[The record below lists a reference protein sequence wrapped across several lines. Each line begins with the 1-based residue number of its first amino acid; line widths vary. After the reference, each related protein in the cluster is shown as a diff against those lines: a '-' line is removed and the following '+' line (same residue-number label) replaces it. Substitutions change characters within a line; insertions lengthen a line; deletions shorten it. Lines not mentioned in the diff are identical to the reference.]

1 MTDFRSAVNRV
12 AEAAAEVI
20 GLRPNSVQAIIDDET
35 RILGEAVG
43 VTRRNTIPTTKEIPL
58 EKPSNWLEIPDVIAC
73 FVDMQGSTNLS
84 ATTHPKTT
92 AKAYRYF
99 TNTAIRI
106 FDDFDADYI
115 DVRGDGVFALFN
127 SDRPHTA
134 LAATVSFKDF
144 VNRDFTPR
152 IEKMTG
158 LSIGG
163 HYGIDRK
170 NVLVRRMGLKFN
182 KGDIHRQNEV
192 WAGKPINMAAKLAS
206 RSNNGEIWVS
216 KRFHDR
222 LWGENTLMTC
232 GCVGGEYTGV
242 KAKLWNDF
250 SVKDDDRFDFETACV
265 LTSNWCERH
274 GKSFCKSIVK
284 YDLEK
289 KAPRGG

>member
-1 MTDFRSAVNRV
+1 MTDFRNVVARV

-20 GLRPNSVQAIIDDET
+20 GLRPDSVQAIIDDET
-35 RILGEAVG
+35 QILAEAVG
-43 VTRRNTIPTTKEIPL
+43 VTRRNTIPATGEIPL
-58 EKPSNWLEIPDVIAC
+58 QNPSNWLEIPDVIAC
-73 FVDMQGSTNLS
+73 FVDMEGSTKLS

-106 FDDFDADYI
+106 FDDFDAAYI

-144 VNRDFTPR
+144 VTKEFTPR
-152 IEKMTG
+152 IKKLTD

-170 NVLVRRMGLKFN
+170 TVLVRRLGLKIIN
-182 KGDIHRQNEV
+182 DNRHRQNEV

-206 RSNNGEIWVS
+206 LSSNGEIWVS
-216 KRFHDR
+216 ERFHKCV
-222 LWGENTLMTC
+222 WGENALMTC
-232 GCVGGEYTGV
+232 GCVGGQYTG
-242 KAKLWNDF
+242 ARTELWSEV
-250 SVKDDDRFDFETACV
+250 SVKNDDRFDFDTARV
-265 LTSNWCERH
+265 LKSDWCERH
-274 GKSFCKSIVK
+274 GKAFCKSIVK
-284 YDLEK
+284 YDQEK
-289 KAPRGG
+289 EARGGS